1 MTEIQRCVF
10 LHYRKLYSKV
20 VSKDQAKNLALS
32 QAGNYLNNYRIYTSI
47 VNETLESRRSGIIF
61 E

>member
-10 LHYRKLYSKV
+10 IHYRKLYSNV
-20 VSKDQAKNLALS
+20 ATKDGAKNLALLHTR
-32 QAGNYLNNYRIYTSI
+32 NYLNNYRIYTSI
-47 VNETLESRRSGIIF
+47 VNETLESRRSGIMF